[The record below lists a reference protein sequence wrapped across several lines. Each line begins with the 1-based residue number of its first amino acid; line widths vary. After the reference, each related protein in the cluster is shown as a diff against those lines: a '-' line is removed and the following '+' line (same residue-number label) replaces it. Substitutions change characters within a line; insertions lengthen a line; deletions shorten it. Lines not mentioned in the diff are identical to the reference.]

1 MFLDI
6 ILLIFAGGVPYY
18 LMLEKSKKFT
28 NKHIFLISTFF
39 LLCAI
44 VLTSFVSSTSSEILV
59 IISFVNAIFAIYKA
73 TKTTNFY
80 KLGYYLVYIN
90 APLFIL
96 FIAEGGSLYSL
107 SLLLTLTGVYFIAR
121 HYEKYY
127 GSANYHTISGTS
139 LATPYLG
146 TFLTVYLVNLALY
159 PPFPNSF
166 FLFSNM
172 IEAKSTLLSYSVIAV
187 LFFANFILAMRV
199 VAKTVFGKPN
209 KSLHYVEFR
218 VKDKT
223 MHFIL
228 LFLLIVL
235 SMIGFQG
242 AIV

>member
-59 IISFVNAIFAIYKA
+59 IISFLNAIFAIYKA

-80 KLGYYLVYIN
+80 KLGYYLVSIN

-96 FIAEGGSLYSL
+96 FI
-107 SLLLTLTGVYFIAR
+107 TLAGVYFIAR

-187 LFFANFILAMRV
+187 LFFANFTLAMRV